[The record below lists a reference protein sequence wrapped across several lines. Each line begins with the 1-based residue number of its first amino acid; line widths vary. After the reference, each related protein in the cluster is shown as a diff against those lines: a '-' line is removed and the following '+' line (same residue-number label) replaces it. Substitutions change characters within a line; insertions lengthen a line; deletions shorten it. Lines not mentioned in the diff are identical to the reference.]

1 MGKAGLKLKM
11 PLTLAFHFQDNR
23 GYNIINNFLTG
34 KLRPREI
41 ASSQS
46 HTMGVKEQ
54 GVRLTG
60 MIKKRRTYHS
70 IHGGKNMKLP
80 RIMLKLKGKIFL

>member
-23 GYNIINNFLTG
+23 GYNIINNFLTK

-41 ASSQS
+41 ALS
-46 HTMGVKEQ
+46 
-54 GVRLTG
+54 
-60 MIKKRRTYHS
+60 
-70 IHGGKNMKLP
+70 
-80 RIMLKLKGKIFL
+80 